1 MSHGRCKHHAALL
14 SALGWFDATP
24 AVTVPLAI
32 TCAHVDGHY
41 SHEADPE
48 WQEPRTEIMVDSDV
62 KVRITGDT
70 YGLSVFWIENGWPI
84 DDLTGCT
91 PSFLDHYGAVS
102 YWIEALDTSQPAY
115 VAMQAA
121 ELLPLE
127 EHAEAA

>member
-1 MSHGRCKHHAALL
+1 M
-14 SALGWFDATP
+14 T
-24 AVTVPLAI
+24 I

-41 SHEADPE
+41 SLDREPE
-48 WQEPRTEIMVDSDV
+48 WQEPRTTIMVDGDV

-70 YGLSVFWIENGWPI
+70 FGLSVQWIENGQPI

-115 VAMQAA
+115 VAMKNGGLFPAREFTDGDPVAA
-121 ELLPLE
+121 
-127 EHAEAA
+127 